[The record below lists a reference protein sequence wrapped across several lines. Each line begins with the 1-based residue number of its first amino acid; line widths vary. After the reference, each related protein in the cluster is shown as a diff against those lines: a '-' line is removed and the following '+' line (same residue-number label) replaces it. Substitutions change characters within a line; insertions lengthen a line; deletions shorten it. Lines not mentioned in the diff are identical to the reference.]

1 MTTMEKTGFDVANA
15 LNEHTH
21 VRIPEM
27 LGLFVKDANLK
38 IELLVS
44 EQFCL
49 SAGET
54 DLPKL
59 GNPF

>member
-1 MTTMEKTGFDVANA
+1 
-15 LNEHTH
+15 
-21 VRIPEM
+21 M

-59 GNPF
+59 RHLFSYRYTLKPAAYKSRT